1 MTTTQNQTTVLAVLT
16 SLNPAS
22 QQADLLIKGTA
33 KTIRCS
39 TAAFNIPQ
47 ALEPFLYTAL
57 HCNLSDPGGGPD
69 PDLLE
74 AYPAKPC
81 KLPAEEAKDLRTNIR
96 SHDMFYYQDNNPV
109 TSDTDYDLLMQRLT
123 FLEHHY
129 PEVQDPHSP
138 TQRVSGQP
146 ASTFKQVQH
155 PAPMLSLA
163 NAFNQEDFLAWHKR
177 VADQLGDPHFPMHLE
192 LKIDGIAVRVVY
204 REGKMVMAAT
214 RGNGT
219 AGEDVTHTVR
229 TVRNLPLILLA
240 YRGDTEVRG
249 EIYLP
254 RSTFHRLNE
263 ERKRHELEPY
273 ANPRNAAAGAV
284 RQLDPKAA
292 SDRGIMAW
300 LYSSPDTGKHTQGQA
315 LDSLK
320 ALGLPVNPVSASAIS
335 PQEVFDFYN
344 RAVAD
349 RQQWDYDADGV
360 VIKVDSFESH
370 QALGATGREP
380 RWAIAWKFPPEQ
392 VTTTLQRIE
401 ISHGRFGKLTPV
413 AVLDPVQVGG
423 VTVRNATLHN
433 EQDIHRKNIRE
444 GAAVLLERAGDVI
457 PQVTGPADPEQNDS
471 LPVFHM
477 PEHCPSCGTQV
488 TQPQGDAAH
497 WCLNQDCPAKLPEQ
511 IRHFVGKSAMDI
523 DGLGTHWCEAFIER
537 DMVSKPADVY
547 RLTRKQLLSL
557 PRMGEKLADRIMTN
571 LETSRE
577 QPFQRVLYSL
587 GIFRLGREVS
597 TLLSQRHDSIEEV
610 MALTVQELTDMEG
623 IGPVIADSVFN
634 GLRYT
639 KVRDTIDTMRDCGVT
654 ALQPQDPATTRNREE
669 NKETEPMT
677 QTDNPLKGKTV
688 VVTGKLEHLTRLGA
702 EDAIRSRGGKPSGSV
717 TGNTDY
723 LVVGEKPGSKLD
735 KARKLGVTVLEE
747 EQFTEMLGG

>member
-16 SLNPAS
+16 SLDPAS
-22 QQADLLIKGTA
+22 QKADLLIKGTA

-47 ALEPFLYTAL
+47 ALEPFLYTVL
-57 HCNLSDPGGGPD
+57 HCNLSDPGGSPD

-109 TSDTDYDLLMQRLT
+109 ISDTDYDLLMQRLT

-146 ASTFKQVQH
+146 SSTFKQVQH

-204 REGKMVMAAT
+204 REGRMVMAAT

-219 AGEDVTHTVR
+219 AGEDVTHTIR

-240 YRGDTEVRG
+240 YRGNTEVRG

-263 ERKRHELEPY
+263 ERKQHELEPY

-284 RQLDPKAA
+284 RQLNPKAA

-320 ALGLPVNPVSASAIS
+320 ALGLPVNPVSALAIS

-349 RQQWDYDADGV
+349 RQQWDYDADGI

-471 LPVFHM
+471 LPLFHM

-488 TQPQGDAAH
+488 TQPPGDAAH

-610 MALTVQELTDMEG
+610 IALTVQELTDMEG

-634 GLRYT
+634 GLRST
-639 KVRDTIDTMRDCGVT
+639 KVRDTIDTMTDCGVT
-654 ALQPQDPATTRNREE
+654 ALQPHDPATTRNRED

-717 TGNTDY
+717 TGSTDY

>member
-1 MTTTQNQTTVLAVLT
+1 MTTTQNQTSVLAVLT
-16 SLNPAS
+16 GLQPDSN
-22 QQADLLIKGTA
+22 QADLLVKGTSM
-33 KTIRCS
+33 TIQCS
-39 TAAFNIPQ
+39 TANFDIPQ
-47 ALEPFLYTAL
+47 ALEPFLYTSL
-57 HCNLSDPGGGPD
+57 HCNLANPNGGQDPQ
-69 PDLLE
+69 LLD

-96 SHDMFYYQDNNPV
+96 QHDTFYYQDDNPV
-109 TSDTDYDLLMQRLT
+109 ISDTEYDLLMKRLAL
-123 FLEHHY
+123 LERRY
-129 PEVQDPHSP
+129 PEAGDRDSP

-146 ASTFKQVQH
+146 ADTFKQVQH
-155 PAPMLSLA
+155 PTPMLSLA

-192 LKIDGIAVRVVY
+192 LKIDGIAVRLVY
-204 REGKMVMAAT
+204 QEGRMVMAAT
-214 RGNGT
+214 RGNG
-219 AGEDVTHTVR
+219 AEGEDVTHTVR

-240 YRGDTEVRG
+240 YQGNIEVRG

-263 ERKRHELEPY
+263 ERTQQGLEPY

-300 LYSSPDTGKHTQGQA
+300 LYSSPDTGRHTQGEA
-315 LDSLK
+315 LNTLK
-320 ALGLPVNPVSASAIS
+320 ALGLPVNPVSAWATS
-335 PQEVFDFYN
+335 PEEVFNFYD
-344 RAVAD
+344 RAVRD

-360 VIKVDSFESH
+360 VIKVDNFESH
-370 QALGATGREP
+370 QALGATGHEP

-392 VTTTLQRIE
+392 VRTTLQRID

-413 AVLDPVQVGG
+413 AVLEPVQVGG

-444 GAAVLLERAGDVI
+444 GAVVLLERAGDVI
-457 PQVTGPADPEQNDS
+457 PQVTGPADPERNES

-477 PEHCPSCGTQV
+477 PQHCPSCGTQV
-488 TQPQGDAAH
+488 TQSQGDAAH
-497 WCLNQDCPAKLPEQ
+497 WCLNDACPAKLPEQ

-523 DGLGTHWCEAFIER
+523 DGLGAHWCEAFIER
-537 DMVSKPADVY
+537 GMVSRPADVY
-547 RLTRKQLLSL
+547 RLTQKQLLSL

-571 LETSRE
+571 METSRE

-597 TLLSQRHDSIEEV
+597 TLLSQRCDSIEEV
-610 MALTVQELTDMEG
+610 LALTVQQLTDMEG

-634 GLRYT
+634 GLRST
-639 KVRDTIDTMRDCGVT
+639 KVQDTIDTMRECGVT
-654 ALQPQDPATTRNREE
+654 TLQPKDPGTAKSKED
-669 NKETEPMT
+669 NKETEPMP
-677 QTDNPLKGKTV
+677 QMDNPFKDKTV
-688 VVTGKLEHLTRLGA
+688 VVTGRLKHLTRSGA
-702 EDAIRSRGGKPSGSV
+702 ENAILSKGGRPSGSV
-717 TGNTDY
+717 TKGTNY
-723 LVVGEKPGSKLD
+723 LVAGEKPGSKLD
-735 KARKLGVTVLEE
+735 KARKLGVTVLDE
-747 EQFTEMLGG
+747 EQFREMLRG

>member
-1 MTTTQNQTTVLAVLT
+1 MTTTEKQTTVLAVLT
-16 SLNPAS
+16 NLDPAS
-22 QQADLLIKGTA
+22 QQADLLIKGTT

-39 TAAFNIPQ
+39 TAAFDIPQ
-47 ALEPFLYTAL
+47 ALEPFLYTSL
-57 HCNLSDPGGGPD
+57 HCNLSDPDAGPH
-69 PDLLE
+69 PKLLD

-81 KLPAEEAKDLRTNIR
+81 KLPEEEAKDLRINIR
-96 SHDMFYYQDNNPV
+96 SHDLFYYQDNNPLI
-109 TSDTDYDLLMQRLT
+109 SDNEYDLLMQRLT

-129 PEVQDPHSP
+129 PEVQDPDSP

-155 PAPMLSLA
+155 PTPMLSLA
-163 NAFNQEDFLAWHKR
+163 NAFNKEDFLAWHKR

-192 LKIDGIAVRVVY
+192 LKIDGVAIRVVY
-204 REGKMVMAAT
+204 QEGRMAMAAT

-229 TVRNLPLILLA
+229 TVRNLPLTLMA
-240 YRGDTEVRG
+240 YRGNTEVRG

-263 ERKRHELEPY
+263 ERKQQDLEPY

-300 LYSSPDTGKHTQGQA
+300 LYSSPDTGRHTQGQA

-320 ALGLPVNPVSASAIS
+320 ALGLPVNPVSASVTS
-335 PQEVFDFYN
+335 PQQVFDFYN
-344 RAVAD
+344 RAVTN

-360 VIKVDSFESH
+360 VIKVDNFESH
-370 QALGATGREP
+370 QTLGATGREP

-392 VTTTLQRIE
+392 VTTTLQRID

-444 GAAVLLERAGDVI
+444 GAVVLLERAGDVI
-457 PQVTGPADPEQNDS
+457 PQVTGPADPEQNES
-471 LPVFHM
+471 LSVFHM
-477 PEHCPSCGTQV
+477 PQHCPACGTQV

-497 WCLNQDCPAKLPEQ
+497 WCLNQACPAKLPEQ

-537 DMVSKPADVY
+537 DMVSIPPDVY

-571 LETSRE
+571 LETSKE

-623 IGPVIADSVFN
+623 IGPVIADSVFS
-634 GLRYT
+634 GLRSY
-639 KVRDTIDTMRDCGVT
+639 KVRDIIDTMREYGVT
-654 ALQPQDPATTRNREE
+654 ALQPRNPDTTRNRQE
-669 NKETEPMT
+669 NKEIEPMQ
-677 QTDNPLKGKTV
+677 QTNNPFQGKTV
-688 VVTGKLEHLTRLGA
+688 VVTGKLEHLTRSGA

-717 TGNTDY
+717 TGGTDY

-747 EQFTEMLGG
+747 EQFKEMLRG